1 MTDSTNEKNKRDSVR
16 IIMEGAILAGLLWL
30 IGNSVQQSKDIAV
43 IRVNSDFIAQN
54 ANKVPDLILRV
65 QKVEDRQTRTEEQV
79 GNLEA
84 LERAK

>member
-1 MTDSTNEKNKRDSVR
+1 MTDSTNEKSKRDSVR
-16 IIMEGAILAGLLWL
+16 IVMEGAILAGLLWL

-65 QKVEDRQTRTEEQV
+65 QKIEDRQTRTEERV

>member
-1 MTDSTNEKNKRDSVR
+1 MTDSTNEKSKRDSVR

-43 IRVNSDFIAQN
+43 IRVNSDFISQN

-65 QKVEDRQTRTEEQV
+65 QKIEDRQTRTEERV
-79 GNLEA
+79 SNLEA

>member
-1 MTDSTNEKNKRDSVR
+1 MTDSTNEKSKRDSVR

-54 ANKVPDLILRV
+54 ANKVPDLILKV
-65 QKVEDRQTRTEEQV
+65 QKIEDRQTRTEERV

>member
-1 MTDSTNEKNKRDSVR
+1 MTDSTSEKSKRDSVR

-65 QKVEDRQTRTEEQV
+65 QKVEDRQTRTEERV

>member
-1 MTDSTNEKNKRDSVR
+1 MTDSTSEKSKRDSVR
-16 IIMEGAILAGLLWL
+16 IVMEGAILAGLLWL

>member
-1 MTDSTNEKNKRDSVR
+1 MTDSTSEKSKRDSVR
-16 IIMEGAILAGLLWL
+16 IVMEGAILAGLLWL

-54 ANKVPDLILRV
+54 ANKVPDLILKV
-65 QKVEDRQTRTEEQV
+65 QKIEDKQTRTEERV

>member
-1 MTDSTNEKNKRDSVR
+1 MTDSTNEKSKRDSVR

-30 IGNSVQQSKDIAV
+30 ISNSVQQSKDIAV
-43 IRVNSDFIAQN
+43 IRVNSDFISQN

-65 QKVEDRQTRTEEQV
+65 QKVEDRQTRTEERV
-79 GNLEA
+79 SNLES